1 MELKDKIL
9 SVLRNKQTLGL
20 ADIHNTMPKENKSV
34 IFYHLQKFVKDGKVI
49 KNTDATYS
57 FIDEKGRET
66 INILYVGAAR
76 AGSDDRFI
84 DESGLTT
91 IPIKTS
97 ELKHNPDDLMLVSVL
112 GDSMD
117 PTLKDKDLVMFKKI
131 TPSETI
137 KDNDIVFVRVDT
149 GTESGFKIK
158 RFKRMND
165 NYIALLSDN
174 KNFPPIIIDENT
186 DFEIKGKF
194 VSIVNRNDI

>member
-20 ADIHNTMPKENKSV
+20 ADIHNTMPEENKSV

-76 AGSDDRFI
+76 AGNDDRFI

-131 TPSETI
+131 TPGETI

-194 VSIVNRNDI
+194 VFIVNRNDI

>member
-20 ADIHNTMPKENKSV
+20 ADIHNTMPEENKSV

-76 AGSDDRFI
+76 AGNDDRFI

>member
-1 MELKDKIL
+1 
-9 SVLRNKQTLGL
+9 
-20 ADIHNTMPKENKSV
+20 MPEENKSV
-34 IFYHLQKFVKDGKVI
+34 IFYHLQKFVRNGKVI

-57 FIDEKGRET
+57 FIDENGKET

-76 AGSDDRFI
+76 AGTDDRFI
-84 DESGLTT
+84 DETGLTT

-97 ELKHNPDDLMLVSVL
+97 LLKNNPDDLMLVSVL
-112 GDSMD
+112 GDSME
-117 PTLKDKDLVMFKKI
+117 PTLRNKDLVMFKKI
-131 TPSETI
+131 STGENI
-137 KDNDIVFVRVDT
+137 NDNDIVFVRVDT

-158 RFKRMND
+158 RFKRMDD

-194 VSIVNRNDI
+194 VSIINRQNI

>member
-1 MELKDKIL
+1 
-9 SVLRNKQTLGL
+9 
-20 ADIHNTMPKENKSV
+20 
-34 IFYHLQKFVKDGKVI
+34 
-49 KNTDATYS
+49 
-57 FIDEKGRET
+57 
-66 INILYVGAAR
+66 
-76 AGSDDRFI
+76 
-84 DESGLTT
+84 
-91 IPIKTS
+91 
-97 ELKHNPDDLMLVSVL
+97 MLVSVL